1 MCTLRDCVVPLEYL
15 ASDTRE
21 IIVIT
26 RIEVIPEDGGNSYS
40 IEDGYGNFLADAENL
55 GRACEIA
62 KEIADANNLSEFT
75 VKW

>member
-1 MCTLRDCVVPLEYL
+1 MCITWDCIAGLGFPP
-15 ASDTRE
+15 SDTKE

-55 GRACEIA
+55 GRACEVA

-75 VKW
+75 VTW